1 MSKRYNHKIGFLALC
16 IAFFACTTNPFFED
30 KIKSYDKQNI
40 KGNVVLQGEKNNA
53 GIVVYLEE
61 FEIFTKTDRNGDFKI
76 TIPQAYTQ
84 SGTGITGLF
93 KIYYYVANYKLQQ
106 STVFINR
113 GEFVFGEAA
122 LTDEGV
128 IRDRL
133 ILQKLLDIRTDVNPL
148 KIKNNF
154 TGMVK
159 VEVFIRNRVDS
170 VIVFTHLSKTKELSS
185 IYLTSNDTV
194 HLINKASNLVSVV
207 IDTPR
212 VWNMYVD
219 WRIHGKP
226 ILPDNY
232 KVIPFISVYQYE
244 IPEKL
249 LDYFNAGTIRFTKDF
264 LSIPYR
270 RKSGKL
276 EVDFADN

>member
-1 MSKRYNHKIGFLALC
+1 MYRKYNHKIGLLALC
-16 IAFFACTTNPFFED
+16 LIIFACTTNPFFED

-61 FEIFTKTDRNGDFKI
+61 FEIFTKTDKNGDFKI
-76 TIPQAYTQ
+76 TIPPAYTQ
-84 SGTGITGLF
+84 PGTGITGLF

-276 EVDFADN
+276 KVDFADN